1 MGYTGTEKKNPFVMT
16 IGFNKND
23 PEHVEVAEFLNSLPR
38 KKAQYIV
45 EAVRCYRGMQ
55 QENAGDV
62 KEEKNAGKQPD
73 KEAIRQI
80 VLEAREKATLVTQNT
95 NTDTAPDVW
104 TDANAGMTVGF
115 DQGDLDAIF
124 GGMSGMKPIYLS
136 GTLMTT
142 LVPPVSPGSIVSVPR
157 HIISSRSLILSS
169 AMCGSTSD
177 FRFSK
182 PGPLSS
188 TVITLP
194 EPVCLV

>member
-1 MGYTGTEKKNPFVMT
+1 MGHIATEKKNPFVMT
-16 IGFNKND
+16 IGFDKND

-80 VLEAREKATLVTQNT
+80 VLQVLAERRGDKEREARKSVPQLEAREKATLVTQNT

-124 GGMSGMKPIYLS
+124 G
-136 GTLMTT
+136 
-142 LVPPVSPGSIVSVPR
+142 
-157 HIISSRSLILSS
+157 SLEALR
-169 AMCGSTSD
+169 G
-177 FRFSK
+177 
-182 PGPLSS
+182 
-188 TVITLP
+188 
-194 EPVCLV
+194 

>member
-16 IGFNKND
+16 IGFDKND

-80 VLEAREKATLVTQNT
+80 VLQVLAERGAIRRE
-95 NTDTAPDVW
+95 W
-104 TDANAGMTVGF
+104 HG
-115 DQGDLDAIF
+115 
-124 GGMSGMKPIYLS
+124 
-136 GTLMTT
+136 
-142 LVPPVSPGSIVSVPR
+142 SPF
-157 HIISSRSLILSS
+157 RSLRL
-169 AMCGSTSD
+169 G
-177 FRFSK
+177 K
-182 PGPLSS
+182 KQPL
-188 TVITLP
+188 
-194 EPVCLV
+194 